1 MKLLLALVILSSVSV
16 PAHAFDVDDAL
27 QIVTTLSG
35 VVNTMNRPK
44 PLPEQRP
51 SLDDQLSDVNDYDL
65 ECRFRGFDGWY
76 DGKCQNYHEE

>member
-1 MKLLLALVILSSVSV
+1 MKLLLALFILSSVSV

-51 SLDDQLSDVNDYDL
+51 SLDDQLSDINNYDL
-65 ECRFRGFDGWY
+65 ECRLRGFDGWY
-76 DGKCQNYHEE
+76 DNKCQNLYED